1 MKQIS
6 VIVPV
11 YNVEEHFL
19 KKCIN
24 SIINQTFTNLQIIL
38 VNDGSTDRSGEI
50 CEYFVKQDVRIILK
64 NKKNGGLSSARNA
77 GLDLATGDYI
87 IFIDC
92 DDYIDHDMIS
102 NLYTNAINFDAE
114 IVQCGHIK
122 VDEGYNILD
131 NTLLTNDICIVKKEE
146 AFEKFITGSLL
157 STVMWDKIY
166 KKEIFKTLRFPDHY
180 QEDAFILSNI
190 YSSLHSKIIID
201 KSKYYYYVQRKNSKF
216 HQNYDLNFMI
226 SSFTSYQNRMKIS
239 LLMNNLKLFK
249 ISSNQLGSDLLQYYN
264 LIDNN
269 RVIGD
274 KKLFYKEIKFWY
286 KNNREF
292 MTLNR
297 IKIKLMILYVFPS
310 INLFF
315 LKINKFKSKSRF

>member
-1 MKQIS
+1 M
-6 VIVPV
+6 IVPV
-11 YNVEEHFL
+11 YNVEEHYL

-24 SIINQTFTNLQIIL
+24 SIINQTYTNLQIIL
-38 VNDGSTDRSGEI
+38 VNDGSTDDSGQI
-50 CEYFVKQDVRIILK
+50 CEYFAKQDVRIILK
-64 NKKNGGLSSARNA
+64 NKMNGGLSSARNT
-77 GLDLATGDYI
+77 GLDLVTGQYI
-87 IFIDC
+87 IFLDC
-92 DDYIDHDMIS
+92 DDYIDQNMIS

-122 VDEGYNILD
+122 VDENYNILE
-131 NTLLTNDICIVKKEE
+131 NKLLTNEICIVQKDL
-146 AFEKFITGSLL
+146 AFEKFITGNLL

-166 KKEIFKTLRFPDHY
+166 KKDIFKTLRFPDHY

-190 YSSLHSKIIID
+190 YSSLHSNMIID
-201 KSKYYYYVQRKNSKF
+201 SSIYYYYVQRKNSKF

-226 SSFTSYQNRMKIS
+226 SSFMSYQNRMKIS

-264 LIDNN
+264 LIANN
-269 RVIGD
+269 RIVGD

-286 KNNREF
+286 KNNSEF

-297 IKIKLMILYVFPS
+297 IKIKLMVLYILPS
-310 INLFF
+310 INLVF
-315 LKINKFKSKSRF
+315 LRMNKFLTKNNFPLL